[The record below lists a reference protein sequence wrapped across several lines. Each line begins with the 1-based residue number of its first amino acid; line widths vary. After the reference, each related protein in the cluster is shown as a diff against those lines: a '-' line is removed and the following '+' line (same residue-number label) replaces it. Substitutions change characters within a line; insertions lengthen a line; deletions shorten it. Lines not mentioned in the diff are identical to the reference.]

1 MTQVA
6 CWSPEDPPP
15 LVSVCEWNL
24 TWLTNPAVM
33 GLGRNRAEDAV
44 DFVRALKDTYNSRI
58 KMSNGDYVPV
68 STLMAIPARH
78 AALILS
84 NGPENALTRLFGPSV
99 RRMWLLQA
107 AKAREHPTDLNLA
120 IDCKPPDFTAANILL
135 SKFRLT
141 A

>member
-6 CWSPEDPPP
+6 CWTHEAPPHW
-15 LVSVCEWNL
+15 LSVGEWNL
-24 TWLTNPAVM
+24 TWLTNPTVM
-33 GLGRNRAEDAV
+33 GLGRARAENIIDIPVAV
-44 DFVRALKDTYNSRI
+44 HETYISRI

-99 RRMWLLQA
+99 RCMWVLQA
-107 AKAREHPTDLNLA
+107 TKAREHPTDLNLA